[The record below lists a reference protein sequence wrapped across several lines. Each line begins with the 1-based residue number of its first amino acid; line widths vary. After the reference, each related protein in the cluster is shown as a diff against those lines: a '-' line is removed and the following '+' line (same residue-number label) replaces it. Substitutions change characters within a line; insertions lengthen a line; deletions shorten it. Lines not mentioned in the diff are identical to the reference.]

1 MNIRIFCYVIIG
13 LTAQLM
19 HAKVV
24 IFTYVYNRPD
34 FIEIQHL
41 TFQKF
46 LEDDYEFVVFS
57 DAKEKNMARH
67 IQNMCAK
74 YGIKCIPIPQDI
86 HTYAYLKRWPHE
98 PSGSPTIR
106 NVNGVMY
113 SLRNYGFDHDDILVL
128 LDSDMFL
135 VKKLNIRKALEGYD
149 MLAHEITYTGLPY
162 VWHAVIFLNMKTL
175 PNVRTLDFNCGKIDD
190 VPVDAAGQTY
200 YYLHDNPEVRLKRI
214 DAPCSS
220 DFRCTACKYVSKHTC
235 THMRNALKKAG
246 FDDHQAAYFEESDF
260 SQFLYNGHFL
270 HYRGASNWQAN
281 GKEYIQE
288 KTNAFYKYISGIIQ

>member
-1 MNIRIFCYVIIG
+1 MNARIFYLLIVS
-13 LTAQLM
+13 LTIQLT
-19 HAKVV
+19 HSKVL

-34 FIEIQHL
+34 FIKLQHL

-46 LEDDYEFVVFS
+46 LKDDYEFVVFS

-67 IQNMCAK
+67 IQNMCSK
-74 YGIKCIPIPQDI
+74 YNIKCIPIPQEI

-98 PSGSPTIR
+98 PSNSPTIC

-113 SLRNYGFDHDDILVL
+113 SLKNYGFSHDDILVL

-135 VKKLNIRKALEGYD
+135 VKPLNIRKALDGYD

-162 VWHAVIFLNMKTL
+162 VWHAIIFLNMKTL
-175 PNVRTLDFNCGKIDD
+175 PNIHTIDFNCGKIGDT
-190 VPVDAAGQTY
+190 PVDAAGQTY
-200 YYLHDNPEVRLKRI
+200 HYLQQNPGVRLKCI
-214 DAPCSS
+214 DAPCSN
-220 DFRCTACKYVSKHTC
+220 DFRCSLCKSISQHTC
-235 THMRNALKKAG
+235 THMRSALKKIG
-246 FDDHQAAYFEESDF
+246 LDDNQATYFEESNF

-270 HYRGASNWQAN
+270 HYRGASNWQKN

-288 KTNAFYKYISGIIQ
+288 KTNAFYKYIATLLQ